1 MLALKIVVYENV
13 ARGSFPIAIQFDL
26 EDEFFVKSGWIGYI
40 HAQTEM
46 ALWCRE
52 RWGKTTG
59 ETYKLDEAR
68 WMFVGKRFFVRTE
81 AQAIELKMRWHG
93 ATP

>member
-1 MLALKIVVYENV
+1 VLELKIVIHEKV
-13 ARGSFPIAIQFDL
+13 APGSFPIEVRLDL
-26 EDEFFVKSGWIGYI
+26 TDEFFIKSGWRNTI
-40 HAQTEM
+40 HAQQHMTD
-46 ALWCRE
+46 WCRE

-59 ETYKLDEAR
+59 ETYTLEEAR
-68 WMFVGKRFFVRTE
+68 WMFVGKRFYVRTE